1 MIKLIKIVT
10 LIFSCIFVSNSMAD
24 IYLGSTRVVISD
36 GKNEGSVSTHNKDN
50 KNYLIQSWILDE
62 NDKESNE
69 FVITPPL
76 FKLEGNTS
84 SSLRVMMVGNL
95 PADRESLY
103 WLNVKFIPST
113 DKNLKV
119 NKLTFAVN
127 NRIKIIY
134 RPKSLSFSDSVDV
147 FKKVTVRYVNGKL
160 EFKNPTKY
168 FINISEVKAND
179 VVLESPSYIRP
190 ESSEFIPLK
199 NNKKPSVVNYT
210 FIDDLGKLNLFKADL

>member
-1 MIKLIKIVT
+1 MINLIKIVT

-119 NKLTFAVN
+119 NKLIFAVN

-147 FKKVTVRYVNGKL
+147 FKKVTVRYIDGKL

-168 FINISEVKAND
+168 FINISEVKVND
-179 VVLESPSYIRP
+179 VILESPSYIRP

-199 NNKKPSVVNYT
+199 NNKKPSAVNYT

>member
-1 MIKLIKIVT
+1 MINLIKIVT

-147 FKKVTVRYVNGKL
+147 FKKVTVRYIDGKL

-190 ESSEFIPLK
+190 ESSEFISLK
-199 NNKKPSVVNYT
+199 NNKKPSVVNYA

>member
-1 MIKLIKIVT
+1 MINLIKIVT

-95 PADRESLY
+95 PVDRESLY

-134 RPKSLSFSDSVDV
+134 RPKSLSFPDSVDV
-147 FKKVTVRYVNGKL
+147 FKKVTVRYIDGKL

-199 NNKKPSVVNYT
+199 NNKKPSVVNYA